1 MKNLKDKN
9 LISMVK
15 AGQLVAFTE
24 NLKGRDIGFLR
35 GPYISIFINPFF
47 PLPESIQLFQR
58 TVYQLHAW
66 GSICPAAS
74 IPKAE
79 YRKEVWGLV
88 IQYVDFKSTCLF
100 SAGNLP
106 FPNPSCV

>member
-47 PLPESIQLFQR
+47 PFLNL
-58 TVYQLHAW
+58 
-66 GSICPAAS
+66 
-74 IPKAE
+74 KAF
-79 YRKEVWGLV
+79 
-88 IQYVDFKSTCLF
+88 I
-100 SAGNLP
+100 
-106 FPNPSCV
+106 